1 MKNHVLLPCRLHLMV
16 QSFMAHPALAGS
28 SLYRH
33 SFGVRPHVDQF
44 PMVAV
49 IVMTSSSLFA
59 PSPDQGTRPCP
70 RYDDWC
76 DSLQTMACSAMS
88 NQRRTGGNHFARP
101 LLVRHVVLPASL
113 TFRLCKVDC
122 LKLSWHLWRRA
133 QHLLKHSSSASPIGP
148 STRTPDRP
156 EVNPVPEVYSILT
169 PRPGFWE
176 KVVMGEGRHPC

>member
-1 MKNHVLLPCRLHLMV
+1 MV
-16 QSFMAHPALAGS
+16 QSFMAHPAHAGS

-33 SFGVRPHVDQF
+33 SFGVRPHVDQQF

-76 DSLQTMACSAMS
+76 DRLQTMACSAMS

-113 TFRLCKVDC
+113 TFRLWKVDC